1 MGMLD
6 IYFAPS
12 KVFNALEERPR
23 WILPLVI
30 VLVVMALTTVLTMT
44 FAREAIMTVQQ
55 EALERRGLTEEQME
69 QAMRFTQG
77 PAAAISGA
85 VSAVIFT
92 GVLLLIFAVVVNLF
106 VPLFGGESG
115 FKRVFSVICY
125 SALVMVPAAIL
136 KLLMIATTKS
146 PYVTTSLALLAPGL
160 ARTSFG
166 YQLLAGFDFFMIW
179 EMVLVA
185 MGISIT
191 NRISRKNA
199 YILVFVIW
207 VISIFAGI
215 GLSSIFGRG
224 TP

>member
-1 MGMLD
+1 MNILC

-12 KVFNALEERPR
+12 KVFHALKERPR

-30 VLVVMALTTVLTMT
+30 VLFVVALTTVLTMT
-44 FAREAIMTVQQ
+44 LAREAITARQQ
-55 EALERRGLTEEQME
+55 EALQERGLTEEQME
-69 QAMRFTQG
+69 QAMQFTQG

-85 VSAVIFT
+85 VGAVIIT
-92 GVLLLIFAVVVNLF
+92 AVLLLIFALVLNLF

-115 FKRVFSVICY
+115 FKKIFSVICFA
-125 SALVMVPAAIL
+125 ALVMVPAAIL
-136 KLLMIATTKS
+136 KILMIAATRT

-160 ARTSFG
+160 AKDSFA
-166 YQLLAGFDFFMIW
+166 YQLLAGFDLFVIW

-191 NRISRKNA
+191 NGLARKNA

-207 VISIFAGI
+207 IVSIFAGI
-215 GLSSIFGRG
+215 GLGSIFGGGR
-224 TP
+224 